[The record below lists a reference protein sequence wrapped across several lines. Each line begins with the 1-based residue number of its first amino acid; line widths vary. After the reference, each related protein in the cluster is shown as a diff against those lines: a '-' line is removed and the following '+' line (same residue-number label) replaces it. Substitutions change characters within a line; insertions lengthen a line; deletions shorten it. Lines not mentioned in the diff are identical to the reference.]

1 MTETIRPT
9 DKTRRDFLSELLAC
23 GAGAA
28 ALNFAGVTVAAQPR
42 PDWKSQ
48 IGLQLYTVRDLL
60 TEGSRFDGVLT
71 KVAAIGFKEVEP
83 TGYGNIAPKEF
94 RAMLDRHGLRMP
106 STHAGLRG
114 TAAEMEKQLEG
125 LQIMGAKYS
134 TVAAEAAPG
143 AARGGGAA
151 GAAGGGRGGA
161 PSGAPA
167 SVLIRNGFTQAENS
181 GPNQQRMTLETA
193 QRRAA
198 HLNASGKIAQKFGI
212 KVFHHNHT
220 IEWEK
225 LLDSD
230 RTLYDVLLAETDPSL
245 VTMQLDIG
253 WARVAGADPIALFEQ
268 HPGRF
273 ELWHVKD
280 VFGLKTINPA
290 LSPNARISSTS
301 LVPIGAGHVDYERIF
316 QFTKV
321 TGLKHF
327 SLDHGNAASWGDS
340 LTAARVSYEALVKI
354 VSQAA

>member
-1 MTETIRPT
+1 MDDTLRTAG
-9 DKTRRDFLSELLAC
+9 KTRRDFLADILAC

-28 ALNFAGVTVAAQPR
+28 ALNLAGTAVAAQAR
-42 PDWKSQ
+42 TDWKSQ

-60 TEGSRFDGVLT
+60 TEGSKFDGVLS
-71 KVAAIGFKEVEP
+71 KVAAIGYKEVEP
-83 TGYGNIAPKEF
+83 TGYGSIAPKEF

-106 STHAGLRG
+106 STHAGASG
-114 TAAEMEKQLEG
+114 TAAEMEKQFEG
-125 LQIMGAKYS
+125 LQIMGATYS
-134 TVAAEAAPG
+134 TVGAEAAPG
-143 AARGGGAA
+143 GARGGRA
-151 GAAGGGRGGA
+151 GAAGGRGGA
-161 PSGAPA
+161 ASSAPA
-167 SVLIRNGFTQAENS
+167 SVLVRNGFTQAENA
-181 GPNQQRMTLETA
+181 GPNQPKVTLDTA

-198 HLNASGKIAQKFGI
+198 RYNESGKLAQKFGI

-220 IEWEK
+220 GEWEK

-253 WARVAGADPIALFEQ
+253 WAYIAGADPIALFQ
-268 HPGRF
+268 KHPGRF

-290 LSPNARISSTS
+290 LSPNERISSTS

-316 QFTKV
+316 QHTKV
-321 TGLKHF
+321 AGVKHF

-340 LTAARVSYEALVKI
+340 LTAARASYEALVKI